1 MRFIRFLFVVGF
13 FILAS
18 CSQKEETLTDTS
30 TPDKAPF
37 YISVY
42 SIEKDT
48 LKTEVQ
54 KSWRVS
60 SKSTLTLT
68 SKGVGEVAKIEVK
81 EGSQVKAGSVIARLK
96 DTLTN
101 YDLQLAQ
108 AENALKI
115 QNASKETTTV
125 NLESAIESSRIA
137 YERAKQAYDTLMNR
151 NALQYDL
158 TVSGNK
164 KTLDAYNESYRSY
177 MTELE
182 KTYTQIL
189 HEGDK
194 ILWITTNFQ
203 YANDSWENYLGARIG
218 SVKADADNEWNKSFA
233 LRGELRARI
242 EKWLEINREN
252 PEADIELIARG
263 YEQMRKYLDTMLN
276 MLQNNVIWW
285 GLPQVQQDAWLLA
298 WNGYRASVGWSE
310 SGYNAWKSQTV
321 TFFKNYRKTERA
333 TKLAI
338 ASLDRELTA
347 DENTELTSDSD
358 LKITYEN
365 TRLDLVERTRNSE
378 LSLEQAKMAYESAQA
393 LKKSTLEQLE
403 WSRRS
408 AEISLEL
415 ARRNADN
422 LIIRVPVSGT
432 ISKVLTSIGQS
443 VATGT
448 PVAEFT
454 SNEPEI
460 VLDIESNLARTLSIG
475 EEVEVSVEGK
485 VYKWTIIALSSVAG
499 KNLLSTIRVSVT
511 DGSSAI
517 GKTATITFYP
527 KESID
532 GEGLISL
539 PLESV
544 RIIAENEWEIRYLSG
559 ESIATK
565 NIKISA
571 IRSGF
576 VETTDSIDPSM
587 QVILS
592 DTTNYDTTKHKL
604 TIQKN

>member
-1 MRFIRFLFVVGF
+1 MRFNRYVFIVGF
-13 FILAS
+13 FLLAS
-18 CSQKEETLTDTS
+18 CSSDEGSIVTNTEKQKQ
-30 TPDKAPF
+30 PF
-37 YISVY
+37 YVTVY
-42 SIEKDT
+42 IPQNDT
-48 LKTEVQ
+48 LKTEVE
-54 KSWRVS
+54 KSGRITAKS
-60 SKSTLTLT
+60 SLTLT
-68 SKGVGEVAKIEVK
+68 SKWVWEISKIEVK
-81 EGSQVKAGSVIARLK
+81 EWSDVKAGTVIARLK
-96 DTLTN
+96 DTLSN

-115 QNASKETTTV
+115 QNASRETTTV
-125 NLESAIESSRIA
+125 NLNSAVENSRIA

-158 TVSGNK
+158 AVSGNK

-203 YANDSWENYLGARIG
+203 YSNDSWENYLGARIG

-242 EKWLEINREN
+242 EKWLEINRDN
-252 PEADIELIARG
+252 PEADVELIARG

-347 DENTELTSDSD
+347 DENTELVSDSD

-432 ISKVLTSIGQS
+432 ISKVLTSVGQS

>member
-1 MRFIRFLFVVGF
+1 MKNHIFGFIFVG
-13 FILAS
+13 ILLLSS
-18 CSQKEETLTDTS
+18 CAEKDANNAITS
-30 TPDKAPF
+30 GEKSPF
-37 YISVY
+37 YIDVY
-42 SIEKDT
+42 SLGTDSIQSEIE
-48 LKTEVQ
+48 
-54 KSWRVS
+54 KSWRITAR
-60 SKSTLTLT
+60 STLTLS
-68 SKGVGEVAKIEVK
+68 SKWVGEIAKIEVK
-81 EGSQVKAGSVIARLK
+81 EWSQVKAGSVIARLK

-115 QNASKETTTV
+115 QNASRETTSI
-125 NLESAIESSRIA
+125 NLDSGVENARIA
-137 YERAKQAYDTLMNR
+137 YERAKQAYETLMNR
-151 NALQYDL
+151 NDLQYDI
-158 TVSGNK
+158 TVSSNK
-164 KTLDAYNESYRSY
+164 KTLDAYNESFRSY
-177 MTELE
+177 ITELE
-182 KTYTQIL
+182 KSMTQYL
-189 HEGDK
+189 HEWDK
-194 ILWITTNFQ
+194 ILGTTSTFE
-203 YANDSWENYLGARIG
+203 YSNDGWEDYLGAKVGNI
-218 SVKADADNEWNKSFA
+218 KTQADSSWGKLYEFRWD
-233 LRGELRARI
+233 LRARI
-242 EKWLEINREN
+242 EKGTEIDRAH
-252 PEADIELIARG
+252 PETDIELLSRG
-263 YEQMRKYLDTMLN
+263 YTEMRSYVDTMLY
-276 MLQNNVIWW
+276 MLQNNAIGGW
-285 GLPQVQQDAWLLA
+285 LSQAQQDGWMLA
-298 WNGYRASVGWSE
+298 WNGYRSAVGGSE
-310 SGYNAWKSQTV
+310 SGYNAWKGQTV
-321 TFFKNYRKTERA
+321 TFFNNYKKNELA

-338 ASLDRELTA
+338 KSLDGPLSPEDLATI
-347 DENTELTSDSD
+347 NSDSD
-358 LKITYEN
+358 LKTTYE
-365 TRLDLVERTRNSE
+365 TTKIDLVERTRNAE
-378 LSLEQAKMAYESAQA
+378 LSLEQAKSAYESATA
-393 LKKSTLEQLE
+393 LRVSTLAQLDG
-403 WSRRS
+403 SKKS

-422 LIIRVPVSGT
+422 LLIRAPVSGT
-432 ISKVLTSIGQS
+432 ISKVLTSVGQS

-454 SNEPEI
+454 SNEPEM

-485 VYKWTIIALSSVAG
+485 IYKWTIIALSSVAG

-532 GEGLISL
+532 GDGLTSL

-576 VETTDSIDPSM
+576 VETTDSIESTM